1 MFMLFNSFT
10 HVDIFAFI
18 ENKRIT
24 CFCLLLTYLSFALQV
39 QGYSP
44 SYDGMI
50 EVGMYVWV
58 VMKS

>member
-1 MFMLFNSFT
+1 MLFNSFT

-18 ENKRIT
+18 ENKSIT

-39 QGYSP
+39 QGNSP

-50 EVGMYVWV
+50 EVGMYV
-58 VMKS
+58 